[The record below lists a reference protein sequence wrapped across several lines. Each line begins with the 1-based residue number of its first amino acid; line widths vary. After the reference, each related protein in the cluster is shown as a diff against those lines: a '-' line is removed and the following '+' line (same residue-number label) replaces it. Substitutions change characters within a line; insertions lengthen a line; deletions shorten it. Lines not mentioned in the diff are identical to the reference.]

1 MAEEKKIPPTP
12 GSAGDSPLQGEKQQ
26 LKLHHLQ
33 PAPGSKKEKIRVGRG
48 EGGRRGKTAGR
59 GTKGLKARNTLRPGF
74 EGGQTPLSMRIPK
87 LPGFTNPNKEEF
99 AVVNLAALDV
109 FDKGADVTP
118 DELRSRGLIRHRGR
132 VKVLAQGDVDKAL
145 NVKAHAFSAAA
156 KAKIEKA
163 GGTTEVIS

>member
-1 MAEEKKIPPTP
+1 MAEEKK
-12 GSAGDSPLQGEKQQ
+12 EQ
-26 LKLHHLQ
+26 LKLHDLQ
-33 PAPGSKKEKIRVGRG
+33 PAPGSKKGRIRVGRG

-99 AVVNLAALDV
+99 AIVNLAALEI
-109 FDKGADVTP
+109 FDKGAEVTP

-132 VKVLAQGDVDKAL
+132 VKVLAQGDLDKAL
-145 NVKAHAFSAAA
+145 TVKAHAFSAAA
-156 KAKIEKA
+156 KKKIEDA
-163 GGTTEVIS
+163 GGTAEVIS

>member
-1 MAEEKKIPPTP
+1 MAEETGKKK
-12 GSAGDSPLQGEKQQ
+12 EQ
-26 LKLHHLQ
+26 LKLHNLQ

-99 AVVNLAALDV
+99 AIVNLAALDG
-109 FDKGADVTP
+109 FDKGAEVTP
-118 DELRSRGLIRHRGR
+118 EELRDRGLIRHRGR
-132 VKVLAQGDVDKAL
+132 VKVLAEGELTKAL
-145 NVKAHAFSAAA
+145 TVKAHAFSAAA
-156 KAKIEKA
+156 RKKIEDA
-163 GGTTEVIS
+163 GGTVEVLD

>member
-1 MAEEKKIPPTP
+1 MAEEKK
-12 GSAGDSPLQGEKQQ
+12 EQ

-99 AVVNLAALDV
+99 AIVNLAALDV
-109 FDKGADVTP
+109 FEKGAEVTP
-118 DELRSRGLIRHRGR
+118 EELRSRGLIRHRGR
-132 VKVLAQGDVDKAL
+132 VKVLAQGEVDKAL

-163 GGTTEVIS
+163 GGTAEVIN